1 MHTSELR
8 RSFSF
13 YSEVPYLLT
22 ARECHLP
29 VEQNRL
35 NNLLRLPPG
44 LAMSES
50 LLMGDY
56 PAANKMKYLEYTNQ
70 KEIRRNERLQAFP

>member
-1 MHTSELR
+1 
-8 RSFSF
+8 
-13 YSEVPYLLT
+13 
-22 ARECHLP
+22 
-29 VEQNRL
+29 
-35 NNLLRLPPG
+35 
-44 LAMSES
+44 MSES